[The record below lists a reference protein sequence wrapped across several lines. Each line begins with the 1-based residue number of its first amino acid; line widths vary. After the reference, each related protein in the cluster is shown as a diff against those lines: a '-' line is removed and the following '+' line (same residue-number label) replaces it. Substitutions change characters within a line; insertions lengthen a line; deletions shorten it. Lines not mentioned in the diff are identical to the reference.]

1 LTPPSPRTLLDMA
14 GYLFAAA
21 CVVLLGACYRAGRA
35 ALPSRWTAAI
45 AAGALC
51 VPAAQF
57 AFRPVGLA
65 SVTGFAAA
73 YLVFAAL
80 PLLAGRYV
88 AAQRMAVE
96 HERLR
101 ERLGIAREMHDSLGR
116 RLSLAA
122 VQAAALEVSDLP
134 GPQRAAVARLAVA
147 IRASVTELHEILG
160 VLRSERAQARG
171 MHAVD
176 GLIEEFRSAGT
187 VVSAWSRGTPWPL
200 RPPADETAYRV
211 IEEGLTNAG
220 RHAPGR
226 PVSVTIAWEADMLL
240 LTVVNPADGRAYTP
254 GSGLADLAGQLE
266 QAGGS
271 LSHEVADGQFRLCAA
286 LPAAPVPETTR
297 RPPVTALG
305 LATGILLLMV
315 LPAVILLGVH

>member
-1 LTPPSPRTLLDMA
+1 MA

-21 CVVLLGACYRAGRA
+21 CAVLLCACYGAGRA
-35 ALPSRWTAAI
+35 ALPSQWTAAI

-65 SVTGFAAA
+65 SVTGFMAA

-88 AAQRMAVE
+88 AAQRKAVE

-134 GPQRAAVARLAVA
+134 EPQHAAVARLATA
-147 IRASVTELHEILG
+147 IRASVTELHEILD
-160 VLRSERAQARG
+160 VLRSERAQARE
-171 MHAVD
+171 MQAVD
-176 GLIEEFRSAGT
+176 GLIEEFRAAGT
-187 VVSAWSRGTPWPL
+187 VVSARSHGTPWPL
-200 RPPADETAYRV
+200 LPHAGETAYRV
-211 IEEGLTNAG
+211 IEESLTNAS

-226 PVSVTIAWEADMLL
+226 PVSVTLAWEADMLL
-240 LTVVNPADGRAYTP
+240 LTVVNPAETRDYTP
-254 GSGLADLAGQLE
+254 SSGLADLAERLE
-266 QAGGS
+266 QADGS
-271 LSHEVADGQFRLCAA
+271 LRHEVADGQFRLCAT
-286 LPAAPVPETTR
+286 LPAAPEPGPETTQ
-297 RPPVTALG
+297 RPQVSALG
-305 LATGILLLMV
+305 LAAGILLLMV
-315 LPAVILLGVH
+315 LPAVVPARGALR